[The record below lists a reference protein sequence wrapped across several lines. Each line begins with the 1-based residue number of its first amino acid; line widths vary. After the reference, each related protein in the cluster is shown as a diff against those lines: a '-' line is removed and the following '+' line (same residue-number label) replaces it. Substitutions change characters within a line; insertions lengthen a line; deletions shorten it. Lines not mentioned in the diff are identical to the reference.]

1 MSETINETT
10 LGTDLK
16 NGSWGR
22 GILSVVISL
31 LFIIVIPLAIVYYLE
46 GFIQDFIQS
55 MELDIDLGSIFNTF
69 SETIWRFAMYGIP
82 VVILAFF
89 NGFYRKG
96 NKGKLLF
103 TLITLMYSIIW
114 LFLIFEGGAISIS
127 MDLSSMFS
135 GGDFSIENVDMVI
148 SFMGIIIIMVI
159 LILLRMVLAYA
170 KYRSRREKYLKKY
183 QEKLEEN
190 GN

>member
-16 NGSWGR
+16 NGSLGK
-22 GILSVVISL
+22 GILSVIISL

-46 GFIQDFIQS
+46 GFIQDFTQS
-55 MELDIDLGSIFNTF
+55 MELDIDLGSIFDTF
-69 SETIWRFAMYGIP
+69 SETIWRFAVYGIP

-89 NGFYRKG
+89 TGFYAKG

-114 LFLIFEGGAISIS
+114 LFLIFEGGAMSIS